1 MLKDIDS
8 LGNEVKWGIPGGFV
22 VFGSPDVLVK
32 GLSVAGK

>member
-8 LGNEVKWGIPGGFV
+8 LGNEVKWGIPAGFV

-32 GLSVAGK
+32 GMSVAGK